1 MCLERFFSRLPAA
14 DVLAVNEI
22 GREPTIFRE
31 YATRAGWTVVV
42 VGTCPYADGHPLAR
56 TAILI
61 KKQSLITVSQCY
73 TGYGAC
79 SADLQVAGE
88 TLRVVSVYV
97 PCHKRDSLTDRL
109 GDWIAQRARD
119 CMTDFAVV
127 GDFNPR
133 TTPQVERRMRRENLQ
148 ELVRS
153 RTTFSRSNATSSLD
167 RAFVPRRSRWSLSSI
182 RFTGGS
188 DHAVLSLR
196 FDKSLKRPPAMV
208 YPTKR
213 QTLDQA
219 TFSQMLDA
227 LDETGAR
234 PPPRPRSTK
243 VARLQDALYRR
254 IILRSSAGA
263 QLKST
268 LNAEIRSIRKK
279 LDAAGQH
286 HKSPNLSSP
295 YQPPML
301 ENPAVFTAFLRN
313 KYQSDALHPPI
324 ILPRDAVPIA
334 LSAEDVSAAIAVIR
348 STARTADFSPKFLKT
363 MSERTLES
371 TTAEL
376 NRWTREGVPARQR
389 VSWIFLF
396 WKGKAMRTSD
406 PRGYRPIAIMPLFA
420 KLQHSALYLKM
431 KPLVQS
437 LVLMHEFQFGCG
449 RQSGAAQVVL
459 HAREW
464 LESEM
469 GSEEDDE
476 RLLLLVDVRA
486 AFDSIPHGRL
496 IQTVERL
503 LGPEWAKTVAR
514 VIEGQEVTI
523 VHYDGFTPPVGL
535 GRGVLQGSPLSVLL
549 FVLYTCEPP
558 PREETRAYVD
568 DLVARTTR
576 SRLPATFGALQS
588 WSASKGLELAEDKIL
603 VVAKTP
609 FVWSTEPHRETVN
622 RAKLL
627 GACLHADRRTSGCE
641 NDAKNLERLARLVDF
656 TNSHVYRSTRRKCAF
671 FRSHVLPTL
680 SMHCL
685 SSCFDPRAPKLV
697 ASHASL
703 FPKHRHSRGIKE
715 FAWCKDGFACPNVEH
730 YAALQRTRA
739 YLAHRPNEERDA
751 LPVAGFRRRPPRQT
765 AVGEDILS
773 QIDVMLGREFLLT
786 HDVVVASDGGFLE
799 DESRGSAGV
808 NFGTMSFGCLLS
820 GTVTSSTETELA
832 AMMLLATVLR
842 RWDVAP
848 ERVSWYSDSE
858 AAILRIRRKE
868 PGDPVAGVVGE
879 YVQCL
884 RWGKGHADNTDING
898 ADEAATRALQER
910 LPVLDVELLYR
921 KNGVGA
927 VCCYAAEDF
936 PQLES
941 PFRYVKRVWQYSRT
955 KTATRSIREL
965 ASAETTKGSTLRSL
979 EALPGAVD
987 LLQAII
993 RRAVM
998 PRATR
1003 IACKRCAALANA
1015 QHVLLADDA
1024 THNEVSDI
1032 RHAYPTDPPQLKGL
1046 LADFAKKRRDTIRHV
1061 AKRVKVLCDDP
1072 LAARWSSLVLRYL
1085 E

>member
-1 MCLERFFSRLPAA
+1 M
-14 DVLAVNEI
+14 
-22 GREPTIFRE
+22 
-31 YATRAGWTVVV
+31 
-42 VGTCPYADGHPLAR
+42 
-56 TAILI
+56 
-61 KKQSLITVSQCY
+61 
-73 TGYGAC
+73 
-79 SADLQVAGE
+79 
-88 TLRVVSVYV
+88 
-97 PCHKRDSLTDRL
+97 KRS
-109 GDWIAQRARD
+109 
-119 CMTDFAVV
+119 
-127 GDFNPR
+127 
-133 TTPQVERRMRRENLQ
+133 
-148 ELVRS
+148 
-153 RTTFSRSNATSSLD
+153 
-167 RAFVPRRSRWSLSSI
+167 
-182 RFTGGS
+182 
-188 DHAVLSLR
+188 
-196 FDKSLKRPPAMV
+196 
-208 YPTKR
+208 
-213 QTLDQA
+213 
-219 TFSQMLDA
+219 
-227 LDETGAR
+227 
-234 PPPRPRSTK
+234 
-243 VARLQDALYRR
+243 
-254 IILRSSAGA
+254 
-263 QLKST
+263 
-268 LNAEIRSIRKK
+268 
-279 LDAAGQH
+279 
-286 HKSPNLSSP
+286 
-295 YQPPML
+295 
-301 ENPAVFTAFLRN
+301 
-313 KYQSDALHPPI
+313 
-324 ILPRDAVPIA
+324 
-334 LSAEDVSAAIAVIR
+334 
-348 STARTADFSPKFLKT
+348 
-363 MSERTLES
+363 
-371 TTAEL
+371 
-376 NRWTREGVPARQR
+376 
-389 VSWIFLF
+389 
-396 WKGKAMRTSD
+396 
-406 PRGYRPIAIMPLFA
+406 
-420 KLQHSALYLKM
+420 
-431 KPLVQS
+431 LVQ
-437 LVLMHEFQFGCG
+437 MHEFQFGCG

-464 LESEM
+464 LETEM

-558 PREETRAYVD
+558 PREDTRAYVD

-603 VVAKTP
+603 VLAKTP

-627 GACLHADRRTSGCE
+627 GACLHADRRTRGCE

-656 TNSHVYRSTRRKCAF
+656 TNSHVYRST
-671 FRSHVLPTL
+671 SH
-680 SMHCL
+680 
-685 SSCFDPRAPKLV
+685 
-697 ASHASL
+697 
-703 FPKHRHSRGIKE
+703 
-715 FAWCKDGFACPNVEH
+715 
-730 YAALQRTRA
+730 
-739 YLAHRPNEERDA
+739 
-751 LPVAGFRRRPPRQT
+751 
-765 AVGEDILS
+765 
-773 QIDVMLGREFLLT
+773 
-786 HDVVVASDGGFLE
+786 
-799 DESRGSAGV
+799 
-808 NFGTMSFGCLLS
+808 
-820 GTVTSSTETELA
+820 
-832 AMMLLATVLR
+832 
-842 RWDVAP
+842 
-848 ERVSWYSDSE
+848 
-858 AAILRIRRKE
+858 
-868 PGDPVAGVVGE
+868 
-879 YVQCL
+879 
-884 RWGKGHADNTDING
+884 
-898 ADEAATRALQER
+898 EAATRALQER

-921 KNGVGA
+921 KNGVRA

-941 PFRYVKRVWQYSRT
+941 PIRYVKRVWQYSRT